1 MRKGLGTKV
10 TPMCSSSVLLWEVW
24 VQPPLLSLAYH
35 QQPEEKN
42 CFEESM
48 QYIKRNYIIHTL
60 RKKESCCDNINTEQ
74 HDVKEEKKKTKTNKQ
89 NGEISSS

>member
-1 MRKGLGTKV
+1 MPKGLGTKV

-48 QYIKRNYIIHTL
+48 QDIKRNYIIRTL
-60 RKKESCCDNINTEQ
+60 RKKERKVVVI
-74 HDVKEEKKKTKTNKQ
+74 
-89 NGEISSS
+89 ISILNYTV